1 MINLLA
7 NDSAANL
14 YVMPSAEKSEVMAI
28 VDRWNYPIDP
38 LQIRNNNFLKFILE
52 KEIHVKKSTE
62 GFQCSDLPEQNYYKV
77 RLSLQRKSVTVTPSG
92 TAKKC
97 QCKQMAYIVSL

>member
-1 MINLLA
+1 MGQCYLINVTKHELYTGKNTKKNTALMINLLA

-77 RLSLQRKSVTVTPSG
+77 R
-92 TAKKC
+92 
-97 QCKQMAYIVSL
+97 Y